1 MRNHVTQH
9 QEQEVTTKQEHSVIQ
24 IYPIYFLKAIALFS
38 GGTRT
43 IKVLWKIKCLN
54 KSLIKLQV

>member
-43 IKVLWKIKCLN
+43 IKVLWKIK
-54 KSLIKLQV
+54 